1 MQYKKYQEPD
11 IKTYI
16 FTLLSLVLTRSGF
29 AILGELVLLNCFP
42 LLNEFTAMKSLLP
55 PFLPSFALN

>member
-42 LLNEFTAMKSLLP
+42 LLND
-55 PFLPSFALN
+55 